1 MNPNDSQQD
10 QWPDDPLLD
19 SLDSQGQNTPPV
31 ANDLRN
37 TIDGI
42 GQDTDEILDILR
54 DGQQQLVP
62 RAPQPQQRRRKRSA
76 NSVIDQIVDQ
86 VSSQVTQD
94 IATAQPAI
102 PSVADHGMPRSQ
114 RQRHARG
121 RWISSTPPVAD
132 TDQQST
138 TSTAV
143 KTDQSTVGQPD
154 PTAPSGSTKPN
165 SQGRQRDA
173 SGRWLPSGQPTTDI
187 TTRNRPSAANDGDAD
202 QVGRTGESPA
212 YWDKLAHAVG
222 QGMQDATQ
230 GVDPTVEALREAG
243 VFRAVTWVFG
253 KKDKLP
259 KEQSKHN
266 RIVERLLRRMT
277 KEGSREGGG
286 GSSWMILLR
295 LAPLLLAGIAAG
307 LSAMSTVIA
316 AAMGAALVAWLVAK
330 AVSLFGGSDNGSQ
343 EPVKSKSPAAMS
355 WKERWLTLKSSFG
368 SESARQELREK
379 YPDSQAGYYGMPM
392 GSYEAAQQRLQGGVG
407 GLDQGGAS
415 GRPIGWLSSKY
426 EGDYGSVARD
436 NNGSDAY
443 GRYQFN
449 DKAGGLKQ
457 FFDAN
462 PQYRQHFAGLTPS
475 TKAFGDK
482 WKALSTDPDFRAAQH
497 HAAKLKFYDPQV
509 ANATSQGFK
518 LDNEGVREA
527 LFSASIQHGGV
538 AKIVNAAGQQR
549 GFKSMSP
556 DQQIN
561 AFYDARAR
569 YVSGLKSN
577 RMSDKD
583 KRNALARYARER
595 KDAVQAAGVTQPDS
609 IQNKPTQ
616 TVTPQKQVPIS
627 QAEGQALL
635 DQFMPSNKMAIP
647 TVPHTKVITPAIPY
661 RPQYQP
667 APKLPTQPQTSQ
679 RINTPQSAV
688 PATSMSD
695 DSMTQNVGDRQL
707 AHLITGGL
715 GMVGQIT

>member
-54 DGQQQLVP
+54 DGQQQPVP
-62 RAPQPQQRRRKRSA
+62 RAPQPQQRRRKRSV

-94 IATAQPAI
+94 IAAAQPAI
-102 PSVADHGMPRSQ
+102 PSVADHGMARSQ

-121 RWISSTPPVAD
+121 RWISNTPPV
-132 TDQQST
+132 TDIDRQAT
-138 TSTAV
+138 TSIAA
-143 KTDQSTVGQPD
+143 KTDQSPVGQPD

-266 RIVERLLRRMT
+266 RLVERLLRRMT

-316 AAMGAALVAWLVAK
+316 AAMGAALVAWLAAK
-330 AVSLFGGSDNGSQ
+330 AVSLFGGGSDNGSQ
-343 EPVKSKSPAAMS
+343 EPVTSKSPAAMS

-407 GLDQGGAS
+407 GLDQGGALGALIGS
-415 GRPIGWLSSKY
+415 G
-426 EGDYGSVARD
+426 EGDYNSFNRGVAGDSRNEKIDFSNMTVGELMRRQKLPVGHRD
-436 NNGSDAY
+436 RIAAAGKYQVIKGTMREAVQKMRIDPNAKFNPELQERIFAEYLVDSKRPAMRAYRLGKSDDSTSALYDASKEFASIAVPKGLPTKSGRISNGTTTYYDT
-443 GRYQFN
+443 G
-449 DKAGGLKQ
+449 KGG
-457 FFDAN
+457 N
-462 PQYRQHFAGLTPS
+462 
-475 TKAFGDK
+475 
-482 WKALSTDPDFRAAQH
+482 RASIMPHQVL
-497 HAAKLKFYDPQV
+497 AAMNKD
-509 ANATSQGFK
+509 
-518 LDNEGVREA
+518 REA
-527 LFSASIQHGGV
+527 LKLPSV
-538 AKIVNAAGQQR
+538 
-549 GFKSMSP
+549 P
-556 DQQIN
+556 
-561 AFYDARAR
+561 
-569 YVSGLKSN
+569 
-577 RMSDKD
+577 
-583 KRNALARYARER
+583 
-595 KDAVQAAGVTQPDS
+595 
-609 IQNKPTQ
+609 KP
-616 TVTPQKQVPIS
+616 TVTPQKQVPIG

-647 TVPHTKVITPAIPY
+647 TVPQTKVITPAIPY

-667 APKLPTQPQTSQ
+667 APKLPAQPQTSQ

-715 GMVGQIT
+715 GMGGHSV